1 MGDQQVTAGAD
12 EQGRLVVE
20 SASRSPE
27 PKLGLAL
34 LRRFTAAKANYA
46 RILLALAEQHGVRT
60 SIEGASQ
67 VVFVFDQMRE
77 VHRSTVT
84 ALDGLTAARSVTS
97 NYTRSGA
104 NVDHYNKHSE
114 GIENKMVI
122 AFEGEE
128 VAAQLAACG
137 ALQPAPLS
145 SLLFLMYKVSS
156 QREACLLAKSQR
168 TACPD

>member
-1 MGDQQVTAGAD
+1 
-12 EQGRLVVE
+12 
-20 SASRSPE
+20 
-27 PKLGLAL
+27 
-34 LRRFTAAKANYA
+34 
-46 RILLALAEQHGVRT
+46 
-60 SIEGASQ
+60 
-67 VVFVFDQMRE
+67 MRE
-77 VHRSTVT
+77 VHGSTVT
-84 ALDGLTAARSVTS
+84 TLDGLTAAYSVTS
-97 NYTRSGA
+97 NYMRSGA
-104 NVDHYNKHSE
+104 HVDHYNKRSE